1 MKDALNIQLEQ
12 LTEWAK
18 VLQPQVYVAL
28 LNHAVECNKRN
39 TEPYAVFRGQD
50 ITTWVQ
56 NYMIQH

>member
-1 MKDALNIQLEQ
+1 MKDALCIQLEQ
-12 LTEWAK
+12 LSEWAK

-28 LNHAVECNKRN
+28 LNYAVECNKRT
-39 TEPYAVFRGQD
+39 TEPYLVFRGSD